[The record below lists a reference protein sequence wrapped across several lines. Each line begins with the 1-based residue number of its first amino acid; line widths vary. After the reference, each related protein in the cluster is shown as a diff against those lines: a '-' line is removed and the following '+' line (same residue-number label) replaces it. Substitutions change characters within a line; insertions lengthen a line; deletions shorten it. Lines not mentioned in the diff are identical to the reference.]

1 MAHPI
6 WKDYIHEYGADRV
19 EFSISYNNGIIY
31 EGKAVTRPGESSVF
45 VKINDICA
53 DYMRSAFPS
62 VFPTTGGVSQ
72 PYVYTFQVSA
82 LLYYGD
88 HFDSIEVDTIEFFY
102 DWSYDYSRDYTQPLL
117 SAPILRKIPRN
128 APLLYSST
136 SGDTYIEL
144 VDAGAYS
151 RAFNSAFDI
160 ANPNTILSATSVA
173 NNVFNLADIVTDND
187 VKVIVYGGDGVAPIE
202 YELTNNCNRWMLYYL
217 NAHGGWDFLTIEGK
231 ELQADN
237 YTRHSIGRSYDNSQS
252 RNRGMSNYRND
263 IARKWQLRTLWIDDQ
278 GAQNMHHL
286 LGSTD
291 VYLYDLSNSLL
302 YPVTLDN
309 SSCEYRTYKN
319 NGNQLVRY
327 DIEASLAQNITR
339 R

>member
-6 WKDYIHEYGADRV
+6 WKDYIIEYGADRV

-62 VFPTTGGVSQ
+62 VFPATGGVAQ
-72 PYVYTFQVSA
+72 PYVYPFQVSA
-82 LLYYGD
+82 MLYYGD
-88 HFDSIEVDTIEFFY
+88 RFDSIEVNTEEFFY
-102 DWSYDYSRDYTQPLL
+102 DWSYDYARDYSTPLL

-128 APLLYSST
+128 APLVYT
-136 SGDTYIEL
+136 SGEGNSRIEIT
-144 VDAGAYS
+144 APGAYS
-151 RAFNSAFDI
+151 RAFDSAFYI
-160 ANPNTILSATSVA
+160 GNSNVLPATSVA
-173 NNVFNLADIVTDND
+173 NNVFNLAEIATDAD
-187 VKVIVYGGDGVAPIE
+187 KQVLVYGGDGVVPIA
-202 YELTNNCNRWMLYYL
+202 YELIDECPRYMLYYL
-217 NAHGGWDFLTIEGK
+217 NALGGWDFLAIQGK
-231 ELQADN
+231 ELQTDS
-237 YTRHSIGRSYDNSQS
+237 YTRYTIGQTYDNTQS
-252 RNRGMSNYRND
+252 RNRGLRNYRND
-263 IARKWQLRTLWIDDQ
+263 ISRKWQLHTLWIDDA

-291 VYLYDLSNSLL
+291 VYLYDLRDEVL
-302 YPVTLDN
+302 YPVNIDN
-309 SSCEYRTYKN
+309 STCDYRTYSN

-327 DIEASLAQNITR
+327 DIEVSLAKTLTR